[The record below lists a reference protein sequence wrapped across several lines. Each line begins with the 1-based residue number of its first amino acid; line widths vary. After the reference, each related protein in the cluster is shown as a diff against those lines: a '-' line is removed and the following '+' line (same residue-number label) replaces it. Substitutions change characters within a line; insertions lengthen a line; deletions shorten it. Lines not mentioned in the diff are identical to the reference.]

1 MIDMICTGT
10 EYMSRRNLLGNLL
23 VLMRNNNCLILNSK
37 FGGLSFVK
45 LYQHVWVWVV
55 VVQCVH
61 TNNETS
67 TLTQRK

>member
-1 MIDMICTGT
+1 
-10 EYMSRRNLLGNLL
+10 
-23 VLMRNNNCLILNSK
+23 
-37 FGGLSFVK
+37 LSFVK